1 MTLRHFAAMAHTV
14 SDQKRIARDADVNAA
29 DIARQ
34 TAMVREDLELAG
46 QVVDIWNSRLAGGR
60 ELFLSPTI
68 RAAIL
73 ARKPYLTFYCPA
85 CRVTGRVDLRKID
98 RHRGT
103 SITSLI
109 PTLSCRRCVPNAP
122 FVRLTGLQGGPRD
135 EQPRNL
141 DIEAALIVR
150 TARSAAIRRR
160 REEE

>member
-1 MTLRHFAAMAHTV
+1 MAHTV
-14 SDQKRIARDADVNAA
+14 SDQKRLARDADVNAA

-34 TAMVREDLELAG
+34 TATVREDLTFAC
-46 QVVDIWNSRLAGGR
+46 QVVDIWNSRVAGGR

-73 ARKPYLTFYCPA
+73 ARKPYLKFYCPA
-85 CRVTGRVDLRKID
+85 CHVTGHVDLRKID

-109 PTLSCRRCVPNAP
+109 PALSCRRCVPDAP
-122 FVRLTGLQGGPRD
+122 FVRLTGLEGVPGD

-141 DIEAALIVR
+141 EIEASLIVR
-150 TARSAAIRRR
+150 DARRAAIRRR

>member
-1 MTLRHFAAMAHTV
+1 MAHTV
-14 SDQKRIARDADVNAA
+14 SDHKRIARDADVNAE

-34 TAMVREDLELAG
+34 TATVREDLEFAG

-60 ELFLSPTI
+60 ELFFSPTI
-68 RAAIL
+68 RAAIA
-73 ARKPYLTFYCPA
+73 ARRPYLTFYCPA
-85 CRVTGRVDLRKID
+85 CGVTGRVDLRKID

-109 PTLSCRRCVPNAP
+109 PALSCRRCVPHAP
-122 FVRLTGLQGGPRD
+122 FARLTGLESAGGD
-135 EQPRNL
+135 ERPRNL

-150 TARSAAIRRR
+150 DARNAAIRRR

>member
-1 MTLRHFAAMAHTV
+1 MAHTV
-14 SDQKRIARDADVNAA
+14 SDQKRIARDAEVNAA

-34 TAMVREDLELAG
+34 TTTVREDLEFAG
-46 QVVDIWNSRLAGGR
+46 DVVDIWNSRLAAGR

-73 ARKPYLTFYCPA
+73 ARKPYLKFYCPA
-85 CRVTGRVDLRKID
+85 CHVTGRVDLRKID

-109 PTLSCRRCVPNAP
+109 PALSCRRCVPNAP
-122 FVRLTGLQGGPRD
+122 FARLTGLEGAPGD
-135 EQPRNL
+135 ERPRNL
-141 DIEAALIVR
+141 DIEAALIVK
-150 TARSAAIRRR
+150 TAREAAIRRR

>member
-1 MTLRHFAAMAHTV
+1 MAHTV
-14 SDQKRIARDADVNAA
+14 SDQKRLARDREVNAE
-29 DIARQ
+29 DIAHQ
-34 TAMVREDLELAG
+34 TAVVREDLEFAG
-46 QVVDIWNSRLAGGR
+46 QVVDIWNSRLAAGR

-85 CRVTGRVDLRKID
+85 CHVTGRVDLRKID

-109 PTLSCRRCVPNAP
+109 PSLSCRRCVPNAP
-122 FVRLTGLQGGPRD
+122 FARLTGLEGMAGN

-141 DIEAALIVR
+141 DQEAMMIVRDARTAALLR
-150 TARSAAIRRR
+150 Y

>member
-1 MTLRHFAAMAHTV
+1 MAHTL

-34 TAMVREDLELAG
+34 TATVREDLEFAG

-68 RAAIL
+68 RAAIF
-73 ARKPYLTFYCPA
+73 ARKPYLKFYCPA
-85 CRVTGRVDLRKID
+85 CHVTGRVDLRKID

-109 PTLSCRRCVPNAP
+109 PALSCRRCVPNAP
-122 FVRLTGLQGGPRD
+122 FVQLTGLEGAPGD
-135 EQPRNL
+135 ERPRNL
-141 DIEAALIVR
+141 DIEASLIVR
-150 TARSAAIRRR
+150 TAREAAIRRR